1 MKNIFELC
9 VPREDIR
16 KGTAR
21 DSDFAADL
29 AQVLNGEAP
38 DEYKSPALFFANTYA
53 TQGLQALL
61 KNVCLRLSGTGGEA
75 SSIFRLD
82 TQYGGGK
89 THSLIA
95 LTHVAQGMQGV
106 EDVGE
111 FIDPGLVPKGSVR
124 IAAFDGENADPV
136 NGRRLEDGLRAF
148 TPWGELAYRLAGVA
162 GYEEVRASDIERV
175 APGADTIRSLF
186 GGEPT
191 LILLDELGVYLR
203 KVGNRPESEQLA
215 PFLTAL
221 FNAVESSPGA
231 ALVFT
236 LAIGKGG
243 RATDAYSA
251 ENEFVAK
258 HIEEAESV
266 AARKATLL
274 DPTAEHETARVLR
287 RRLFS
292 SIDDG
297 GAAEVIAAY
306 RDLWMRNADKLPPQ
320 HNDEDRV
327 ADLEN
332 SFPLHPL
339 LISTLTDK
347 LSTLGNFQRVRGMLR
362 LLTQTVSR
370 LWDEQ
375 PADTYAIHL
384 HHMDPAHEPIR
395 NEVVTRLELGSFDPA
410 IRNDV
415 SSSGGGPSL
424 AQQLDSSNYAGLPP
438 YASFVARS
446 VLWNTFAFNEHLK
459 GVNEPE
465 LRFNILAPGLDVDF
479 IDDARKRFM
488 ATSAYLDDRP
498 NVPLR
503 FNAEVNL
510 TQLIRRQESQVDSGE
525 ARSQLHDRVLSIFR
539 GALLQSPPS
548 FVSGPYDVPDDLGDG
563 RPNLALINHDAETV
577 RNNALE
583 IPALVERVFRFKGA
597 QEDFR
602 QLQNNLVFLTA
613 DEGLKEEMK
622 AKMVRRLA
630 LEAMRQPQRLDD
642 LAEHQ
647 QQKVHELYE
656 RSEQELAL
664 AIQQCY
670 RHLFFPSRNNRLE
683 GASVDLGHTAFE
695 IQSASEKP
703 GDGERQILR
712 ALNDN
717 QKLLRGDDQPLAPS
731 YVRDLTPLKGGQM
744 TTAELRGEF
753 RKDPR
758 LPIMLGDGNFVT
770 MVRRG
775 IDENVYVY
783 RSGDLLLGPGDPW
796 AEIKVD
802 QQSFVYTLAYASGQ
816 GIWPRKTEEPVETPP
831 DGGGGAVGPDEGG
844 QGGSTPIDGEVSG
857 RTLARFSAEAPMREA
872 LTVLW
877 EQARSAKV
885 TSLAWVSLRVF
896 DATDAFRLMAAVS
909 GVTGAQKQVSLSAE
923 YETAGGSTLSL
934 IFKGVP
940 DDGQPVKDFLEPQFR
955 ASTEKDLKT
964 TYTLT
969 FKEGLP
975 LDGDGPEK
983 MTERLARFATGA
995 ALVEAEAE
1003 AQS

>member
-1 MKNIFELC
+1 MKTIFDLC
-9 VPREDIR
+9 VPRDDIR

-29 AQVLNGEAP
+29 AQVLNGDAP
-38 DEYKSPALFFANTYA
+38 DEYKDPTLFFANTYA

-75 SSIFRLD
+75 ASIFRLD

-95 LTHVAQGMQGV
+95 LTHMAKGMQGV
-106 EDVGE
+106 ENVAE

-136 NGRRLEDGLRAF
+136 NGRHLEDKLRAF
-148 TPWGELAYRLAGVA
+148 TPWGELAYRLAGVE
-162 GYEEVRASDIERV
+162 GYEVVRASDIERV

-203 KVGNRPESEQLA
+203 KVSNRPEANQLV
-215 PFLTAL
+215 PFLTSL
-221 FNAVESSPGA
+221 FSAVESSPGA

-243 RATDAYSA
+243 KATDAYSA

-266 AARKATLL
+266 AARKATVL

-292 SIDDG
+292 SIDDD

-306 RDLWMRNADKLPPQ
+306 RDLWTRNADKLPLQ
-320 HNDEDRV
+320 RNNEDWGS
-327 ADLEN
+327 DLQD
-332 SFPLHPL
+332 SFPLHPM

-362 LLTQTVSR
+362 LLTQTVSQ

-384 HHMDPAHEPIR
+384 HHMDPSHEPIR
-395 NEVVTRLELGSFDPA
+395 NEVVTRLELSRFDPA

-415 SSSGGGPSL
+415 SSSGGDASL
-424 AQQLDSSNYAGLPP
+424 AQQLDRSYYAGLPP

-446 VLWNTFAFNEHLK
+446 VLWNTFAFNENLI

-465 LRFNILAPGLDVDF
+465 LRLNILAPGQEVAF
-479 IDDARKRFM
+479 IDGARKYFM

-525 ARSQLHDRVLSIFR
+525 ARSQLHDRILSIFR
-539 GALLQSPPS
+539 GTLFQLAAS
-548 FVSGPYDVPDDLGDG
+548 FVSGPYDVSDDVGDG
-563 RPNLALINHDAETV
+563 RPYLALINHDAETV

-583 IPALVERVFRFKGA
+583 IPPLVERVFRFKGA
-597 QEDFR
+597 QDDFR
-602 QLQNNLVFLTA
+602 QLQNNVVFLVA
-613 DEGLKEEMK
+613 DEALKDEMK
-622 AKMVRRLA
+622 AKMNRRLA
-630 LEAMRQPQRLDD
+630 LEAMREPQRLDE

-647 QQKVHELYE
+647 QQKIHELYE

-664 AIQQCY
+664 SIQQCY
-670 RHLFFPSRNNRLE
+670 RHLFFPSRNNRLD
-683 GASVDLGHTAFE
+683 GASVDLGHAVFE

-712 ALNDN
+712 ALDDN
-717 QKLLRGDDQPLAPS
+717 QQLLRGDAPPLAPS
-731 YVRDLTPLKGGQM
+731 YVRDLTPLKGGQI

-758 LPIMLGDGNFVT
+758 LPIMLGDDNFEK

-775 IDENVYVY
+775 IDESVYVY

-802 QQSFVYTLAYASGQ
+802 QQSFVYTLAYASEQ
-816 GIWPRKTEEPVETPP
+816 GIWPRQIEEPDEPP
-831 DGGGGAVGPDEGG
+831 QDVGGGSEDGNDGERSSGSGATSEGSGG
-844 QGGSTPIDGEVSG
+844 QILP
-857 RTLARFSAEAPMREA
+857 RFSSEAPMREA
-872 LTVLW
+872 LTILW

-896 DATDAFRLMAAVS
+896 DATDAFRLIAAVN
-909 GVTGAQKQVSLSAE
+909 GVTGARKQVNLSAD
-923 YETAGGSTLSL
+923 YETSEGSSL
-934 IFKGVP
+934 HLTFEGAP
-940 DDGQPVKDFLEPQFR
+940 DDAQPENG
-955 ASTEKDLKT
+955 LKT
-964 TYTLT
+964 TYMLT
-969 FKEGLP
+969 FNDGLS
-975 LDGDGPEK
+975 LAGDEPEK
-983 MTERLARFATGA
+983 ITERLARFATGA
-995 ALVEAEAE
+995 ALVEAESE
-1003 AQS
+1003 AQA